1 MVEKM
6 KKLYF
11 LIYHNARRKFLSDLQ
26 NLGVVHLETDKSVT
40 SEDINAVRAKVQ
52 HLNKALTFLTADK
65 PDMKGITQKKFDA
78 DEAELLGLIDNLEE
92 SNARIKSHKDALIK
106 DAEILKPWG
115 DFDPA
120 KFDDV
125 AKATGYQTKFYSF
138 SQKSDSRF
146 VNAETDMSDVFIYTI
161 FSDRGVDHC
170 IVMCRDESLFAN
182 LNGQEER
189 LPLKSLSAVN
199 EQIADLEEE
208 LTMADTERLKL
219 LQYIDW
225 LKNVKAQYED
235 DICYKMADASLADEV
250 DGKVLFITGW
260 VPLKKLSAVES
271 FLQSQEVAYMTDDP
285 TDEDN
290 VPVLL
295 HNNKY
300 ARLFEPVTKMHS
312 LPGYNEIDPT
322 PFFAP
327 FFMAFFGLCLADMG
341 YGLVMLLAVIAGLI
355 VMRNNK
361 ALKPVLWLGFW
372 LALSTV
378 ICGFLLNVCFGM
390 NINQMSGIPESIRK
404 FVYFP
409 NMNDQMSLAIML
421 GVIQVVFGYVMQV
434 ISKIKF
440 NGIQAGLQPLGTMGI
455 MIGLIIWAIPS
466 FMPDLAIGPI
476 PVGAILG
483 AIPNAPL
490 VGLIIL
496 AVGVALVLL
505 FNNIQ
510 KSIFIRPVLGLW
522 EMYNIATGLPGDIL
536 SYIRLFALGLAGG
549 LLGSAFNQIGGMI
562 LGPAP
567 GVVNYIFAVIIL
579 VLGHTIN
586 FALAALSAF
595 VHPLRLVLL
604 EFYKAYGF
612 VGGGRPFRPFK
623 HTIENNN

>member
-6 KKLYF
+6 KKIYF
-11 LIYHNARRKFLSDLQ
+11 LIYHNARRKFMSELQ

-40 SEDINAVRAKVQ
+40 SEEINASRNEVQ
-52 HLNKALTFLTADK
+52 HINKALSFLMADK
-65 PDMKGITQKKFDA
+65 PDMKGITQKEFATDA
-78 DEAELLGLIDNLEE
+78 AEFLSLIDNLEDTT
-92 SNARIKSHKDALIK
+92 ARMKSQKDALTK
-106 DAEILKPWG
+106 EAEILAPWG
-115 DFDPA
+115 DFNPA
-120 KFDDV
+120 KFTEV
-125 AKATGYQTKFYSF
+125 ENATGYKTKFYSF
-138 SQKSDSRF
+138 SQKESSRY
-146 VNAETDMSDVFIYTI
+146 VNDETDMSGVFIEDIYSAKGRD
-161 FSDRGVDHC
+161 FCV
-170 IVMCRDESLFAN
+170 VLYRDESLLAN
-182 LNGQEER
+182 LSGQEER
-189 LPLKSLSAVN
+189 LPMKSLSEIN
-199 EQIADLEEE
+199 EHIGE
-208 LTMADTERLKL
+208 LDEQLDMADAEKQKF
-219 LQYIDW
+219 LQYTDW
-225 LKNVKAQYED
+225 ISKIKAGYED
-235 DICYKMADASLADEV
+235 DICYRIADASLANEV

-260 VPLKKLSAVES
+260 VPERKLAAVET
-271 FLQSQEVAYMTDDP
+271 FLQQQEVAYITDNPSED
-285 TDEDN
+285 DN
-290 VPVLL
+290 VPVQLK
-295 HNNKY
+295 NNKY

-341 YGLVMLLAVIAGLI
+341 YGLVMLLAVIAGLV
-355 VMRNNK
+355 VMRKNT
-361 ALKPVLWLGFW
+361 AFKPILWLGFW

-390 NINQMSGIPESIRK
+390 NITQMSGVPQEIRK

-421 GVIQVVFGYVMQV
+421 GVIQVIFGYVLQV
-434 ISKIKF
+434 VSKVKF
-440 NGIQAGLQPLGTMGI
+440 NGIQAALQPLGTMGI

-466 FMPDLAIGPI
+466 FMPDLRIGPI
-476 PVGAILG
+476 AVGGILG
-483 AIPNAPL
+483 SIPNAKL

-496 AVGVALVLL
+496 AVGAALVLL
-505 FNNIQ
+505 FNNID
-510 KSIFIRPVLGLW
+510 KNIFVRPVLGLW

-562 LGPAP
+562 LGSTP

-612 VGGGRPFRPFK
+612 VGGGRPFQPFK